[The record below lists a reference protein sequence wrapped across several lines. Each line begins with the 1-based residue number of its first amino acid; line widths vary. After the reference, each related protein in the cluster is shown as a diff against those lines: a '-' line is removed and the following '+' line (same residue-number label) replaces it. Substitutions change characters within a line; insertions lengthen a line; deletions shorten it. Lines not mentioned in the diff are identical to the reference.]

1 MIYFLWL
8 MIFYLS
14 VFWPSRLRFLPRSYL
29 DITSYSSLIHMYTS
43 EPRWLRPGPLG
54 PRRHRR
60 RETQRALHAI
70 CSRKEK
76 LRGSKPRQTRIK
88 TCTGDTLQKLLIRT
102 CVRGVRWLFLDHETS
117 QRPHESARWKM
128 LSTYVISYQ
137 NSDNK
142 YLHGVTKLSCVAGS
156 WFLYCSHQLMTE
168 PNLITFIIASAVPT
182 ENSAPL
188 QSHRGISRIAS

>member
-1 MIYFLWL
+1 MLH
-8 MIFYLS
+8 LS
-14 VFWPSRLRFLPRSYL
+14 AFWPSRLPFLPHPYLHIISYP
-29 DITSYSSLIHMYTS
+29 SLIHMYTS
-43 EPRWLRPGPLG
+43 EPRRLRPGPLG

-60 RETQRALHAI
+60 RETQRALYTI

-102 CVRGVRWLFLDHETS
+102 CIRGVRWLFPDPETS
-117 QRPHESARWKM
+117 QRPHESTRWKM
-128 LSTYVISYQ
+128 LSIYVISYQ